1 MGATG
6 VVVETRVA
14 DIFIGFID
22 VFVDKYFFQAKMN
35 PYSSNAIKI
44 TPCAPIIHT
53 SIQLK
58 PRFCGAFKELQT
70 FEEIRCSVTKSP
82 ILPGT

>member
-14 DIFIGFID
+14 VIFDGFT

-44 TPCAPIIHT
+44 TPWAPIIQT
-53 SIQLK
+53 SM
-58 PRFCGAFKELQT
+58 
-70 FEEIRCSVTKSP
+70 
-82 ILPGT
+82 

>member
-14 DIFIGFID
+14 EIFDVFT

-44 TPCAPIIHT
+44 TPFSNESVNRI
-53 SIQLK
+53 
-58 PRFCGAFKELQT
+58 RFFGSGKFH
-70 FEEIRCSVTKSP
+70 
-82 ILPGT
+82 